1 MEEAEDHERSSF
13 ELQRFAAPCY
23 SPRMLK
29 HMQIFVRAITLSTL
43 YIGLS
48 NEALAIPP
56 APPPDTLAGRRDDA
70 ELTSVAFVDAERGW
84 AVGDHGVVLHTKNA
98 GLHWTPQTSGVGCRL
113 RDVCFLD
120 AACGWIVGGYYDPYV
135 HRSRGVLLHTT
146 DGGTTWR
153 LEPTPLLP
161 ALRKIR
167 MRNPQEGWAVGDP
180 TPLAPSG
187 IHLTRDG
194 GRTWSAFGGNLPA
207 GVVAADFGHD
217 GGPASR
223 SSSGAVA
230 SGRGSLSAVAERVLN
245 ATPTAELG
253 LRTARD
259 LLLLDDGRG
268 WTVGD
273 GGLVASTDDG
283 GASWNSPSEE
293 LQTGA
298 GEQCDW
304 RAIARHGSKL
314 WIVGSPGSVVLHSPD
329 AGRSW
334 QLLPTGQPLPLA
346 DITFVEDER
355 GFAVGAL
362 GTILATTDGGR
373 TWKRQSYGDR
383 RAALWSCFT
392 DAEAMPL
399 ELIARSCNEDGYR
412 AAAAILGRR
421 DLEPGTQATIAAYD
435 RTADALSALGISATS
450 QAWAFPLR
458 QAALQLT
465 AGDVLAAWG
474 DGDDDE
480 GLRRVQAHLVLQ
492 IRMWRPDVV
501 ITHAPAPRG
510 DLPTNHLIHQL
521 TMQAIDAAAD
531 PKCCPE
537 QLELLQ
543 LAPWQVQ
550 KAFGHEPNQTLGTA
564 SVKTTEVLTRTA
576 TALDDFCSAG
586 RSLLFDRRV
595 AAPPSVAV
603 RMCMNRTPAAAPE
616 RDLFTGLVLPAGGDA
631 RRTISGVGGET
642 IAKMRRAADR
652 RRGLEGIMIQ
662 KSGTVGAD
670 LAGRLRE
677 VTAGLDDAAAGRAVF
692 ELAENFRLAGRW
704 EAARETY
711 EYLLTR
717 YPQHADSEAALHR
730 LVRYLAAGEAD
741 HRLRRAMLHTADALT
756 AGPLGA
762 NATDSAATTATKPRA
777 AASTA
782 VAGNGILNQV
792 DVGPNSSSPA
802 QPADGDRLELLNVTI
817 AKGPGTI
824 TTAPLMATPAA
835 MMLGRNSEPLPTMS
849 LPFAQDAAA
858 PASSAAALIGYT
870 GDEDRRRRCIALGAY
885 FENRDPVGHADP
897 TILFALAAARRRLG
911 QHAEAE
917 SFYKHFVRSHPEDAW
932 WECAAAEAGLKVEGA
947 ASAKR
952 RHRSLTAAEKPKLDG
967 HLDDALWRTAVP
979 LDLRSSLGDDAAWP
993 AAAMIAHD
1001 AEYLYLAVR
1010 AKRTPQADMPAP
1022 TGPRQR
1028 DADLAAQ
1035 DRVDFCLD
1043 VDRDYATY
1051 YKLSVDRR
1059 GWTAESCWDDKSW
1072 DPQWFVAAGGDEE
1085 TWIVEAAIPWSELA
1099 AEPPRSGDTWA
1110 LGVQRIAPSIG
1121 VQNWTVPAGAGIR
1134 PETFGHLT
1142 FE

>member
-1 MEEAEDHERSSF
+1 M
-13 ELQRFAAPCY
+13 LNLIRFLAGA
-23 SPRMLK
+23 LT
-29 HMQIFVRAITLSTL
+29 VWTL
-43 YIGLS
+43 YIGPS
-48 NEALAIPP
+48 ATAGAAPP

-84 AVGDHGVVLHTKNA
+84 AVGDHGVVLHTNDA

-120 AACGWIVGGYYDPYV
+120 AECGWIVGGYYDPYV
-135 HRSRGVLLHTT
+135 HRSRGVVLHTI

-153 LEPTPLLP
+153 LEPTPLLQ

-167 MRNPQEGWAVGDP
+167 MRTPQEGWAVGDP

-187 IHLTRDG
+187 VHFTRDG
-194 GRTWSAFGGNLPA
+194 GRTWSAVGGNLPA
-207 GVVAADFGHD
+207 GVVAADLGSG
-217 GGPASR
+217 GGP
-223 SSSGAVA
+223 SSQNLTGVVA
-230 SGRGSLSAVAERVLN
+230 SGRSTLSTVAERVLN
-245 ATPTAELG
+245 ATPAAEFG

-259 LLLLDDGRG
+259 ILLLDDGHG

-273 GGLVASTDDG
+273 GGLVASTADG
-283 GASWNSPSEE
+283 GASWSPPAED

-298 GEQCDW
+298 GAQCDW
-304 RAIARHGSKL
+304 RAIARHGSNL
-314 WIVGSPGSVVLHSPD
+314 WIVGSPGSVVLHSAD

-334 QLLPTGQPLPLA
+334 QLLPTGQPLPLS
-346 DITFVEDER
+346 DITFVDTER

-373 TWKRQSYGDR
+373 TWKKQSYGDR
-383 RAALWSCFT
+383 RAALWSCFA

-412 AAAAILGRR
+412 AAATILGRR
-421 DLEPGTQATIAAYD
+421 DLEPGAQATIAAYD
-435 RTADALSALGISATS
+435 RTADALSALGISATT

-458 QAALQLT
+458 QAALQLA

-480 GLRRVQAHLVLQ
+480 GLRLVQAHLVLQ
-492 IRMWRPDVV
+492 IRIWRPDVV
-501 ITHAPAPRG
+501 VTHAPAPRD
-510 DLPTNHLIHQL
+510 DLPTNHLIHQV

-531 PKCCPE
+531 PNCFPE
-537 QLELLQ
+537 QLELLG
-543 LAPWQVQ
+543 LAPWQAN

-595 AAPPSVAV
+595 SAPPSVAV

-631 RRTISGVGGET
+631 RRTISGVGGDT
-642 IAKMRRAADR
+642 ITKMRRAADR
-652 RRGLEGIMIQ
+652 RRSLEGIMIQ

-677 VTAGLDDAAAGRAVF
+677 VTNGLDEAAAGHAVF

-704 EAARETY
+704 EAARETL

-730 LVRYLAAGEAD
+730 LVCYLASGEAD

-756 AGPLGA
+756 AAPVGA
-762 NATDSAATTATKPRA
+762 NTTEPGTTATTKPRT

-792 DVGPNSSSPA
+792 DGGANTPSPPPA
-802 QPADGDRLELLNVTI
+802 ADGDRLELLNVTI

-835 MMLGRNSEPLPTMS
+835 MMLGRNAEPLPTMTIPS
-849 LPFAQDAAA
+849 ARETVGDSVATNAVTA
-858 PASSAAALIGYT
+858 PGAAALIGYT
-870 GDEDRRRRCIALGAY
+870 GVEDRRKRCIALGAY

-897 TILFALAAARRRLG
+897 TILFPLAAARRRLG

-917 SFYKHFVRSHPEDAW
+917 SFYKHFVRSQPEDAW
-932 WECAAAEAGLKVEGA
+932 WECAAAEASLKVEGA
-947 ASAKR
+947 AGAKR
-952 RHRSLTAAEKPKLDG
+952 LHRSLAATEKPKLDG
-967 HLDDALWRTAVP
+967 KLDDPLWRVAVP
-979 LDLRSSLGDDAAWP
+979 LDLGSPLGDDAAWP
-993 AAAMIAHD
+993 AAVMIAHD
-1001 AEYLYLAVR
+1001 SEYLYFAVR
-1010 AKRTPQADMPAP
+1010 AKRTPESDMPAP

-1028 DADLAAQ
+1028 DADLSAQ
-1035 DRVDFCLD
+1035 DRVEFCFDL
-1043 VDRDYATY
+1043 DRDYATY

-1072 DPQWFVAAGGDEE
+1072 DPQWFVAAGGDDD
-1085 TWIVEAAIPWSELA
+1085 TWIIEAAIPWSELA
-1099 AEPPRSGDTWA
+1099 AEPPRSGDVWA

-1121 VQNWTVPAGAGIR
+1121 VQNWTAPAGAGIR